1 MDDFKRRF
9 WVSLFLTIPIVILSW
24 KGVVAFKGD
33 AYVLFGL
40 STLVY
45 FYGGWPFLTGLVR
58 EVRARKPGMMTL
70 VGLAIS
76 TAYLYSSLIIIGLS
90 GMSFFWELATLIDIM
105 LLGHWIEMKSV
116 LGAGR
121 ALEELVNLLPSKA
134 HKILPNGQEV
144 EVELGDLIVGDLVRV
159 KPGEKVPADGVV
171 VDGESSVNEA
181 MLTGESAPV
190 RKEEGSKAIGG
201 SINGE
206 GSLTVQIQKMG
217 KEAFLSQ
224 MIELVRSA
232 QATKSKTQD
241 LASRAAGWLTW
252 IAIGAGILTFAG
264 WAVLVRDIGT
274 ALERA
279 VTVMV
284 VACPHA
290 LGLAIPLVV
299 AVSTSIAAR
308 KGLLIRSRPS
318 FEAARKIDVVVF
330 DKTGTLTEGKFG
342 VTDVLAFNELTKEEL
357 LLYAASVESHSEH
370 PLAKA
375 IAESTPNRW
384 QVEEFKSMPGI
395 GARGKVKGR
404 EVKLMS
410 AGNDPRTAH
419 FSEQG
424 KTVVFVWL
432 DDKLKG
438 AIALADRI
446 RPESRAAVQKLKKMG
461 IRCMMLTGDSKLVGK
476 WVADEIRLDD
486 YFAEVLPQDK
496 AEKIQSLQ
504 KRGLIVAMVGD
515 GVNDAPALAL
525 ADVGIAIGA
534 GTDIA
539 IESADIIL
547 VKSNPLDVAS
557 LMSLAR
563 STYGKMIQ
571 NLFWATGYNL
581 VALPLAAGVLSS
593 WGIVLTP
600 ALGAVLMSMSTVI
613 CAVNAKSLR
622 I

>member
-1 MDDFKRRF
+1 M
-9 WVSLFLTIPIVILSW
+9 
-24 KGVVAFKGD
+24 
-33 AYVLFGL
+33 
-40 STLVY
+40 
-45 FYGGWPFLTGLVR
+45 
-58 EVRARKPGMMTL
+58 
-70 VGLAIS
+70 
-76 TAYLYSSLIIIGLS
+76 
-90 GMSFFWELATLIDIM
+90 
-105 LLGHWIEMKSV
+105 
-116 LGAGR
+116 
-121 ALEELVNLLPSKA
+121 NLLPSKA

-224 MIELVRSA
+224 MIELVQSA

-539 IESADIIL
+539 IE
-547 VKSNPLDVAS
+547 
-557 LMSLAR
+557 
-563 STYGKMIQ
+563 
-571 NLFWATGYNL
+571 
-581 VALPLAAGVLSS
+581 
-593 WGIVLTP
+593 
-600 ALGAVLMSMSTVI
+600 
-613 CAVNAKSLR
+613 
-622 I
+622 